1 MKEKMLQMFGEEK
14 AGEENGRKPTWDEL
28 MEDPEYNGKMQE
40 TVRARL
46 KGAKDAEETLRT
58 LEPVLQGMRQ
68 RAGVQDDAALAGHI
82 RESAEKRKAQ
92 LQGHLQ
98 EMMRQSEEVRKV
110 YPGFDLAKEL
120 RDSRFAKLTAPGF
133 GVDVRTAY
141 EALHREEIAPAMM
154 AFAARKAQEKLA
166 GAVRSGGLRP
176 PENGSQGVGAV
187 LQDDPRNLSK
197 KERADIRRRVRS
209 GEKIVW

>member
-1 MKEKMLQMFGEEK
+1 MENNLLQMFG
-14 AGEENGRKPTWDEL
+14 GERETKDSIGRPTWEEL

-58 LEPVLQGMRQ
+58 LEPVLQGMRKS
-68 RAGVQDDAALAGHI
+68 AGVSDDAALAGAI
-82 RESAEKRKAQ
+82 RENAEKRKAR
-92 LQGHLQ
+92 LQ
-98 EMMRQSEEVRKV
+98 EHFREITRQGEEIRKV
-110 YPGFDLAKEL
+110 YPGFDLTREL
-120 RDSRFAKLTAPGF
+120 RDPRFARLTAPES

-141 EALHREEIAPAMM
+141 EALHRDEIAPAMM

-166 GAVRSGGLRP
+166 GAMRSGMLRP
-176 PENGSQGVGAV
+176 PENGSQGAGAV
-187 LQDDPRNLSK
+187 LQDDPRSLSK

>member
-1 MKEKMLQMFGEEK
+1 MLRMFGEEK
-14 AGEENGRKPTWDEL
+14 EGQKPTWEEL
-28 MEDPEYNGKMQE
+28 MADPEYNGRMQE

-58 LEPVLQGMRQ
+58 LEPVLQGMRKQ
-68 RAGVQDDAALAGHI
+68 AGVEDDAALAGHI
-82 RESAEKRKAQ
+82 RERAAKRKQQ
-92 LQGHLQ
+92 LQAHLQ
-98 EMMRQSEEVRKV
+98 SMMRQSEEIRRV
-110 YPGFDLAKEL
+110 YPGFDLTREL
-120 RDSRFAKLTAPGF
+120 RDPRFARLTAPES

-154 AFAARKAQEKLA
+154 AFAAKKAQEKLA

-176 PENGSQGVGAV
+176 PENGSQGAAAV
-187 LQDDPRNLSK
+187 LQDDPRSLTK
-197 KERADIRRRVRS
+197 KEREDIRRRVRS

>member
-1 MKEKMLQMFGEEK
+1 MKEKLLRMFGEEK
-14 AGEENGRKPTWDEL
+14 DGQKPTWEEL
-28 MEDPEYNGKMQE
+28 MADPEYNGRMQE

-58 LEPVLQGMRQ
+58 LEPVLQGMRKQ
-68 RAGVQDDAALAGHI
+68 AGVEDDAALAGHI
-82 RESAEKRKAQ
+82 RERAEKRKAQ
-92 LQGHLQ
+92 LHTHLQ
-98 EMMRQSEEVRKV
+98 SIMRQSEEMRSV
-110 YPGFDLAKEL
+110 YPGFDLAREL
-120 RDSRFAKLTAPGF
+120 RDPRFARLTAPES

-154 AFAARKAQEKLA
+154 AFAAKKAQEKLA

-176 PENGSQGVGAV
+176 PENGSQGAAAV
-187 LQDDPRNLSK
+187 WQDDPRSLTK

>member
-1 MKEKMLQMFGEEK
+1 MENNLLQMFG
-14 AGEENGRKPTWDEL
+14 GERETKDSIGRPTWEEL

-46 KGAKDAEETLRT
+46 RGAKDAEETLRT
-58 LEPVLQGMRQ
+58 LEPVLQGMRKS
-68 RAGVQDDAALAGHI
+68 AGVSDDAALAGAI
-82 RESAEKRKAQ
+82 RENAEKRKAR
-92 LQGHLQ
+92 LQ
-98 EMMRQSEEVRKV
+98 EHFREITRQGEEIRKV
-110 YPGFDLAKEL
+110 YPGFDLTREL
-120 RDSRFAKLTAPGF
+120 RDPRFARLTAPES

-141 EALHREEIAPAMM
+141 EALHRDEIAPAMM

-166 GAVRSGGLRP
+166 GAMRSGMLRP
-176 PENGSQGVGAV
+176 PENGSQGAGAV
-187 LQDDPRNLSK
+187 LQDDPRSLSK